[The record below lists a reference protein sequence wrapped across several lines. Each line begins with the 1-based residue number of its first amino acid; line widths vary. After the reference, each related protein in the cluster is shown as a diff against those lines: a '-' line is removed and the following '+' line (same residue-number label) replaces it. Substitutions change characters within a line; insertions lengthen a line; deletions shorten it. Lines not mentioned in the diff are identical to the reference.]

1 MTAVP
6 ETASP
11 APMTIRDHWAV
22 LRGGAGLILPSV
34 VIAILLA
41 AAVSGIIP
49 RQYQASTTVYVGQS
63 LTEPSFD
70 YGGLLASQLLT
81 PMYARLVTTTELL
94 NAVADELGLDTD
106 ATQLAQRVKTDV
118 PPGGTLIIIT
128 ATADSPEAA
137 AELANTLAGELVL
150 RAPAQQVDQAELE
163 RALANLNQEIE
174 ATRQALL
181 DLLAQPSL
189 TPAEQATVDQLQR
202 SLSIYEASRDSLS
215 SDLVARSPNSVTVVD
230 PATPPEFA
238 SAPSRTLI
246 VVTAAATALVLAV
259 LLAYLM
265 TGVWAFRARRADA
278 T

>member
-1 MTAVP
+1 
-6 ETASP
+6 
-11 APMTIRDHWAV
+11 MTIKDHWAV

-41 AAVSGIIP
+41 AAVSGILP

-81 PMYARLVTTTELL
+81 PTYARLVTTTELL
-94 NAVADELGLDTD
+94 NAVSDELGLDTD
-106 ATQLAQRVKTDV
+106 ATQLAQRVQTDV
-118 PPGGTLIIIT
+118 PPGGTLIIIS

-137 AELANTLAGELVL
+137 AELANTVAGQLVL
-150 RAPAQQVDQAELE
+150 RAPAQQVNQDELE
-163 RALANLNQEIE
+163 RALANLDQEIE
-174 ATRQALL
+174 STRQELL
-181 DLLAQPSL
+181 ALLAQPSL
-189 TPAEQATVDQLQR
+189 TAAEQATADQLQR

-215 SDLVARSPNSVTVVD
+215 SDLIARSPNSVTVVD
-230 PATPPEFA
+230 PATPPDFA
-238 SAPSRTLI
+238 SGPSRTLI

-265 TGVWAFRARRADA
+265 TGVWAFRARRAEA